1 MTKSLRQFETKPV
14 GGEFGISAELPTLK
28 DVVDYEEGRIVLT
41 QGYPRFVAH
50 RTVAEK
56 ERLARVATG
65 MPFTVAFPS
74 LRQAHFILNDFIQRF
89 FPKRGFFSIEVNA
102 LLFMNSMHPGKKSSR
117 VVGDPSTLILVEVD
131 GLTVACLQR
140 KKDYE
145 RLVSLRRVWG
155 SGFDVHGLAGKSLQK
170 SGNVIAELKLA
181 LANLEGPHAVG
192 CVLFQSGMAA
202 VASVMMLAM
211 YLKRRVI
218 CIGSF
223 YVDTGTIV
231 RRWPKEV
238 MSFFCTQLPDDFTDE
253 QLETELAKGPSLIFM
268 ETPSNPHLKMPDV
281 ERIVETARR
290 HDVFLAV
297 DATLATPYNFR
308 PLEEGVDIALHSTS
322 KFLGGKLNHLGGA
335 AVSSSKEM
343 LTILDEIAA
352 AVDLQMCENQAAV
365 LFENLQGFS
374 ERMKKINASAAEL
387 AKRLK
392 AHPKIAKVY
401 YPGYNS
407 AEEKSAVK
415 KSLKPG
421 RGGLLS
427 FLLAD
432 ESDEA
437 FRVYYD
443 GVRRPV
449 VKGPGLG
456 GETSLLC
463 PYVLLA
469 HYYDDDNFL
478 QEHHLDKHL
487 LRLSVGTEPVEEIWR
502 GLHLDE

>member
-1 MTKSLRQFETKPV
+1 MKSLRQFETKPV

-28 DVVDYEEGRIVLT
+28 DVVDYEEGRIALT

-56 ERLARVATG
+56 EHLARVATG
-65 MPFTVAFPS
+65 MPYTVAFPS

-145 RLVSLRRVWG
+145 RLVNLRRVWG
-155 SGFDVHGLAGKSLQK
+155 SGFDVHRLAGKDLQK
-170 SGNVIAELKLA
+170 SGNVTAELKLA

-231 RRWPKEV
+231 QRWSKEV
-238 MSFFCTQLPDDFTDE
+238 MSFFCTQLPNDFTVE
-253 QLETELAKGPSLIFM
+253 QLEKELTKGPSLVFM
-268 ETPSNPHLKMPDV
+268 ETPSNPHLRMPD
-281 ERIVETARR
+281 IGPILETARR
-290 HDVFLAV
+290 HDAFLAV

-308 PLEEGVDIALHSTS
+308 PLELGFDIAVHSTS
-322 KFLGGKLNHLGGA
+322 KFLNGKLNHLGGA

-365 LFENLQGFS
+365 LLNNLQGFPG
-374 ERMKKINASAAEL
+374 RMKQINASAAEL

-392 AHPKIAKVY
+392 AHPKVARVF

-407 AEEKSAVK
+407 LEEKASAQQN
-415 KSLKPG
+415 LKPG
-421 RGGLLS
+421 KGGLIS
-427 FLLAD
+427 FLLED
-432 ESDEA
+432 ESDEGFEA
-437 FRVYYD
+437 FYD
-443 GVRRPV
+443 KVGRPV

-456 GETSLLC
+456 GETTLLC

-469 HYYDDDNFL
+469 HYFEDEAFL
-478 QEHHLDKHL
+478 QGHDLNPHL
-487 LRLSVGTEPVEEIWR
+487 LRISVGTEPVDEIWR